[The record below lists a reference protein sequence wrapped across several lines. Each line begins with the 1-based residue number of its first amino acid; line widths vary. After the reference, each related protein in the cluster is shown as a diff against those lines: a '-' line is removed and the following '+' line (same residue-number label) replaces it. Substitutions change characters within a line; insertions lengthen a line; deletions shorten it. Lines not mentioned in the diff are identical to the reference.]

1 MYDQYKNIFLSN
13 FMNGATPHSKC
24 DCGHDGSRQLLSCP
38 DCGALR
44 CNHNDDLAFNNIPF
58 GRTVCKMVEDPN
70 KLYSFHIVF
79 VKVAGN
85 YKINFSK
92 KKIGSYTVK
101 KQYVYVVNFDSHKP
115 ADEMVTFYDVMEQ
128 KYLTE
133 QEFISKGSE
142 HGSFSIVDI
151 SDIKNKDVKC
161 TIFDYNYDKKISKK
175 LINSLNSLIH
185 FCSTPH
191 NEILIKAGI
200 DPKKILV
207 HEINRSGTTPME
219 ILGIKKYTFRQLLK
233 YDQDVDTFIT
243 LKDLE
248 QRLGDK
254 AVPYMDKFVQQDKGL
269 WLNSNM
275 AANVITLINGAN
287 LSVEKLFRYIYKDAP
302 EQQYLYSPSQI
313 VNNLCDSYRMCEQLG
328 FEFDKA
334 PKALIR
340 YHDVLAKEIKL
351 CKDKDNDKAIEK
363 VARKYGHLEQI
374 SEVDEEGEFK
384 NKYSILIAQS
394 ATELVEE
401 GKKMRHCVGSYV
413 NKMMNE
419 DCVILFVRV
428 SKNIKLPFVTLE
440 YNPRTNA
447 IIQIKAQGNQRA
459 DSETLDFIRK
469 WALNKQVRIVNIH

>member
-13 FMNGATPHSKC
+13 FMNGATPHFKC
-24 DCGHDGSRQLLSCP
+24 DCGYEDSCATLSCP
-38 DCGALR
+38 NCGALK

-58 GRTVCKMVEDPN
+58 GRAVCKMVEDPV
-70 KLYSFHIVF
+70 KLYSFQLVF
-79 VKVAGN
+79 VKVTGI

-92 KKIGSYTVK
+92 KKIGSHVVN
-101 KQYVYVVNFDSHKP
+101 KQYVYVVDFDSHKP

-128 KYLTE
+128 KHLTE
-133 QEFISKGSE
+133 QEFLLKGSE
-142 HGSFSIVDI
+142 HSNFFLMDTS
-151 SDIKNKDVKC
+151 SIKNRDVRC
-161 TIFDYNYDKKISKK
+161 TIFNYSSDLKINKK
-175 LINSLNSLIH
+175 LITSLNSLIH
-185 FCSTPH
+185 FCSQPH

-200 DPKKILV
+200 DPKKILT
-207 HEINRSGTTPME
+207 HEINESGTTPME
-219 ILGIKKYTFRQLLK
+219 ILGIKKYTYKQLLK
-233 YDQDVDTFIT
+233 YEQDVDTFIT

-254 AVPYMDKFVQQDKGL
+254 AVPYMDKFVQQDKNL

-374 SEVDEEGEFK
+374 AEMDEEGKFSS
-384 NKYSILIAQS
+384 KYSILVAQS

-447 IIQIKAQGNQRA
+447 IVQIKAQGNQKA
-459 DSETLDFIRK
+459 DSDTLDFIKK
-469 WALNKQVRIVNIH
+469 WALDKQVRITSLH